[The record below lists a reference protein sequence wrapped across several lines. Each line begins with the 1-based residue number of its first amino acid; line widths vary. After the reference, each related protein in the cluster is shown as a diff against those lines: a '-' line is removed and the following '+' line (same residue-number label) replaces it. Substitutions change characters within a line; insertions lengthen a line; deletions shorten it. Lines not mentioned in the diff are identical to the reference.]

1 MTKVLC
7 LRLASAAALLA
18 LAVLMLGINSLLSFD
33 PGARATVVQPSP
45 ISVNRALKSD
55 RLFVPDW
62 KGEFAAF
69 GLQPQPSAP
78 RAQQSA
84 PRAQSPFGCDPAFSP
99 IFTSGSKNVYG
110 RCMA

>member
-1 MTKVLC
+1 MTKVFC

-18 LAVLMLGINSLLSFD
+18 LAVVMLGINSLLSFD

-45 ISVNRALKSD
+45 VSVNRALKSD

-69 GLQPQPSAP
+69 GRQS
-78 RAQQSA
+78 QQSA
-84 PRAQSPFGCDPAFSP
+84 PRAQIPFGCDPAFSP
-99 IFTSGSKNVYG
+99 IFTSSPKNVYG

>member
-33 PGARATVVQPSP
+33 PGARATVVPTSP
-45 ISVNRALKSD
+45 VSVNRALKSD
-55 RLFVPDW
+55 RLNVPDF

-69 GLQPQPSAP
+69 GLP
-78 RAQQSA
+78 AQQSA
-84 PRAQSPFGCDPAFSP
+84 PRAQIPFGCDPAFSP
-99 IFTSGSKNVYG
+99 IFTAGSKNVYR

>member
-7 LRLASAAALLA
+7 LRLASVAALLA

-33 PGARATVVQPSP
+33 PAARATVVPQAPLT
-45 ISVNRALKSD
+45 SVNRALKSD
-55 RLFVPDW
+55 RLVVPDW

-69 GLQPQPSAP
+69 GVQPQQPAA
-78 RAQQSA
+78 RAQI
-84 PRAQSPFGCDPAFSP
+84 PFGCDPAFSP
-99 IFTSGSKNVYG
+99 IFTSGSRNVYR